1 MIENVQRSGGLSV
14 ESPVRVARSRLENI
28 DIPELL
34 RFGSIAAVLLTV
46 IAFLWGCEAPKAAEA
61 ESNSMIQKSDS
72 AHEVH
77 GEVGAI
83 YGASAR

>member
-1 MIENVQRSGGLSV
+1 
-14 ESPVRVARSRLENI
+14 
-28 DIPELL
+28 
-34 RFGSIAAVLLTV
+34 VLLTV
-46 IAFLWGCEAPKAAEA
+46 LAFLWGCEAPKAAEA
-61 ESNSMIQKSDS
+61 ESDSMIQKSDS

>member
-1 MIENVQRSGGLSV
+1 M
-14 ESPVRVARSRLENI
+14 RVARPRFVSEKI

-34 RFGSIAAVLLTV
+34 RFGSIAAVLLMV
-46 IAFLWGCEAPKAAEA
+46 LAFLWGCEAPKAAEA

-83 YGASAR
+83 YGARAL